1 MSVFRNKQR
10 GNQWAYDFVIGGE
23 RFRGY
28 CLKPDGTP
36 ATKRSEAADAEGR
49 VRAAAKAGQ
58 GMAKSG
64 IRPGGYLLAQAL
76 THHIARQVDSSASHG
91 ASVRRIVGELLRFF
105 GPGRPIVEID
115 APNVEAYRAF
125 AVAQKRKVWI
135 GGPRK
140 IAEADHGNPRLW
152 RELDRPRSA
161 SEVNHCLDVLR
172 CALDIAHK
180 TQDPMTGHSA
190 LPFPPVV
197 SPVFEVKRVPTPMP
211 EAELASRIEAA
222 PPWTQEAALLARFF
236 GCRLSEALTMGLRH
250 IDHQARCLRLL
261 GGGTKSGRD
270 EPLHGGEIGWALV
283 LQLEAQARRRGQT
296 HLVTWPGLK
305 ATRRMRLGEAPAD
318 DAVDP
323 VTGRSIWGPLKSIRK
338 SWNTSAKA
346 AGVDHPH
353 RYHDVRAAYI
363 TDIDRVA
370 GATATRLLAR
380 HASMST
386 TQKYI
391 GLDDQELAGAANRAA
406 KRRAK
411 LKVVR

>member
-10 GNQWAYDFVIGGE
+10 GGQWAYDFVIGGE

-28 CLKPDGTP
+28 CLNPNGTP

-49 VRAAAKAGQ
+49 VRAAAKASQ

-76 THHIARQVDSSASHG
+76 NHHIARQVDSSASHV
-91 ASVRRIVGELLRFF
+91 ASVRRIVSELLRFF
-105 GPGRPIVEID
+105 APGRPIAEIG
-115 APNVEAYRAF
+115 APEVEAYRAF

-140 IAEADHGNPRLW
+140 ITEADHGNPRLW

-190 LPFPPVV
+190 LPFPPTVA
-197 SPVFEVKRVPTPMP
+197 PVFEVKRSPTPMP
-211 EAELASRIEAA
+211 EGELASRLEVA
-222 PPWTQEAALLARFF
+222 PPWTQEAALLARYY
-236 GCRLSEALTMGLRH
+236 GCRLSEALTLTTRH
-250 IDHQARCLRLL
+250 IDREARCLRLL
-261 GGGTKSGRD
+261 GAATKSGRD
-270 EPLHGGEIGWALV
+270 EPLHGGEVGWELV
-283 LQLEAQARRRGQT
+283 LRLEAQARRRGQV
-296 HLVTWPGLK
+296 HLVTWPGVR
-305 ATRRMRLGEAPAD
+305 AARRLRLGEVPD
-318 DAVDP
+318 DTAVDP
-323 VTGRSIWGPLKSIRK
+323 KTGRSIWAPLKSIRK
-338 SWNTSAKA
+338 SWNTSAEK
-346 AGVDHPH
+346 AGVDQPH
-353 RYHDVRAAYI
+353 RYHDLRAAYI

-370 GATATRLLAR
+370 GATTTRLLAR

-391 GLDDQELAGAANRAA
+391 GLDGKELAGAADRAA
-406 KRRAK
+406 KRRAG
-411 LKVVR
+411 LKVIK

>member
-1 MSVFRNKQR
+1 MTVFRNSQR
-10 GNQWAYDFVIGGE
+10 DDRWVYDFTLS
-23 RFRGY
+23 RQRYRGY
-28 CLKPDGTP
+28 CLRPDGTP
-36 ATKRSEAADAEGR
+36 ATKRAEAQDAEAR
-49 VRAAAKAGQ
+49 ARAAAKTHQA
-58 GMAKSG
+58 MAKSG

-76 THHIARQVDSSASHG
+76 SHHIARQVDSSASHV
-91 ASVRRIVGELLRFF
+91 ASVRRILGELLRYF
-105 GPGRPIVEID
+105 GPGRLIAEID
-115 APNVEAYRAF
+115 GPAVEGYRAF
-125 AVAQKRKVWI
+125 AVAQKRRVWL

-140 IAEADHGNPRLW
+140 IAEADYGNPRLW
-152 RELDRPRSA
+152 RDLDRPRSA

-190 LPFPPVV
+190 FPFPPVV

-211 EAELASRIEAA
+211 EAELASRLKAA

-236 GCRLSEALTMGLRH
+236 GCRLSEALTLSLRH

-261 GGGTKSGRD
+261 GAATKSGRD
-270 EPLHGGEIGWALV
+270 ERLHGGEIGWALV
-283 LQLEAQARRRGQT
+283 LQLEAQARRRGQD
-296 HLVTWPGLK
+296 HLVTWPGVL
-305 ATRRMRLGEAPAD
+305 AARRLRLGQIPD
-318 DAVDP
+318 DAAVDAE
-323 VTGRSIWGPLKSIRK
+323 GRSIWAPLKSIRK

-346 AGVDHPH
+346 AGVAHPH

-380 HASMST
+380 HASMTT

-411 LKVVR
+411 MTVVR